1 MATVEHRLTD
11 KHLMEWGDFVQSRA
25 VQPVSVAAE
34 QAPRINP
41 HEAVSLVEPKLRSRR
56 WAAAADYFV
65 LVKPRIMVLL
75 LITTLA
81 AALIAASTRPEGH
94 LEVLRLVCLTLIG
107 GALASGGASAL
118 NHFIDRDIDAVMART
133 KNRPLPSGRLQPI
146 NALVF
151 GLVLTAL
158 SFAVFALW
166 VNYLSALLALAGNFY
181 YVVIYTCWLKRLT
194 PQNIVIGGVAGAIP
208 PLVGWAAV
216 RDDVAL
222 PALLLFLIITLW
234 TPPHF
239 WSLSILTQKDYTRA
253 GIPMLPVV
261 RGLDK
266 TRWNIFVY
274 TGILVAST
282 LLLSATQAMGWF
294 YLAMAI
300 ALGGY
305 FLVQTGLLL
314 RQATLARARACFMY
328 SNLYLGLLF
337 AAMVV
342 DRLLALR

>member
-1 MATVEHRLTD
+1 MGEDNDLGDAAPKRTKSSVSSVVEPTPRAGLREGIPVAKLGTAAQ
-11 KHLMEWGDFVQSRA
+11 WRA
-25 VQPVSVAAE
+25 V
-34 QAPRINP
+34 
-41 HEAVSLVEPKLRSRR
+41 
-56 WAAAADYFV
+56 AADYLM

-81 AALIAASTRPEGH
+81 AALIATSTRPVGDVQ
-94 LEVLRLVCLTLIG
+94 VLRLVLLTLLG

-118 NHFIDRDIDAVMART
+118 NHYIDRDIDGLMART
-133 KNRPLPSGRLQPI
+133 KKRPLPSGRLKPI
-146 NALVF
+146 NALLF

-158 SFAVFALW
+158 SFLVFAIW
-166 VNYLSALLALAGNFY
+166 VNVLSGVLALAGNFY
-181 YVVIYTCWLKRLT
+181 YVVIYTLWLKRLT

-216 RDDVAL
+216 RDDIAL
-222 PALLLFLIITLW
+222 PAWLLFVIITLW

-239 WSLSILTQKDYTRA
+239 WSLSILTQKDYTKA

-266 TRWNIFVY
+266 TRWNIFIY

-294 YLAMAI
+294 YLVMAL

-305 FLVQTGLLL
+305 FILQTGLLL
-314 RQATLARARACFMY
+314 REASLSRARACFIY
-328 SNLYLGLLF
+328 SNLYLALLF

-342 DRLLALR
+342 DRLIALR

>member
-1 MATVEHRLTD
+1 VAAVSRRRFANHPV
-11 KHLMEWGDFVQSRA
+11 EWGNIVHNR
-25 VQPVSVAAE
+25 VLQPVSL
-34 QAPRINP
+34 
-41 HEAVSLVEPKLRSRR
+41 LVEPAPLSMPREVVGFVEPASRGR
-56 WAAAADYFV
+56 WWVVASNYFG

-81 AALIAASTRPEGH
+81 AALIAASTRHVGH
-94 LEVLRLVCLTLIG
+94 LEVLRLVLLTLVG
-107 GALASGGASAL
+107 GTFASGGASAL
-118 NHFIDRDIDAVMART
+118 NHFIDRDIDKLMART
-133 KNRPLPSGRLQPI
+133 KNRPLPSGRLQPV

-158 SFAVFALW
+158 SVAVFGFW
-166 VNYLSALLALAGNFY
+166 VNWLSAFLALAGNFY
-181 YVVIYTCWLKRLT
+181 YVVIYTYWLKRLT

-216 RDDVAL
+216 RDDIAL
-222 PALLLFLIITLW
+222 PGLILFLIITLW

-239 WSLSILTQKDYTRA
+239 WSLSILTQKDYTKA

-266 TRWNIFVY
+266 TRWNIFAY
-274 TGILVAST
+274 TIILVAST

-294 YLAMAI
+294 YLGMAC

-314 RQATLARARACFMY
+314 REASLARARACFIY
-328 SNLYLGLLF
+328 SNLYLALLF
-337 AAMVV
+337 SAMVV

>member
-1 MATVEHRLTD
+1 
-11 KHLMEWGDFVQSRA
+11 VQSRA

-34 QAPRINP
+34 QGPRINP
-41 HEAVSLVEPKLRSRR
+41 HEAVSLVEPKQRSRR
-56 WAAAADYFV
+56 WAAAAGYFV

>member
-1 MATVEHRLTD
+1 VATVEHRLTD

>member
-1 MATVEHRLTD
+1 VATVEHRLTD

-41 HEAVSLVEPKLRSRR
+41 HEAVSLAEPKQRSRR

>member
-1 MATVEHRLTD
+1 MGTLAIVR
-11 KHLMEWGDFVQSRA
+11 
-25 VQPVSVAAE
+25 
-34 QAPRINP
+34 
-41 HEAVSLVEPKLRSRR
+41 SLVEPASR
-56 WAAAADYFV
+56 AARETAPAASQGTRAQWRVLLADYLM

-81 AALIAASTRPEGH
+81 AVLIAASTRPEQHG
-94 LEVLRLVCLTLIG
+94 EVLRLVLLTLLG
-107 GALASGGASAL
+107 GALASGGASSL
-118 NHFIDRDIDAVMART
+118 NHYIDRDIDGLMART
-133 KNRPLPSGRLQPI
+133 KGRPLPSGRLQPRD
-146 NALVF
+146 ALIF

-158 SFAVFALW
+158 SFAVFAIW
-166 VNYLSALLALAGNFY
+166 VNLLSALLAMAGNFF
-181 YVVIYTCWLKRLT
+181 YVVIYTWWLKRVT
-194 PQNIVIGGVAGAIP
+194 TQNIVIGGAAGAIP

-216 RDDVAL
+216 RNDVAL
-222 PALLLFLIITLW
+222 PAWLLFVIIVLW

-239 WSLSILTQKDYTRA
+239 WSLSILTQKDYSRA
-253 GIPMLPVV
+253 GVPMLPVV

-294 YLAMAI
+294 YLLMALL
-300 ALGGY
+300 LGGY
-305 FLVQTGLLL
+305 FLLQTGLLL
-314 RQATLARARACFMY
+314 REATLARARACFMY
-328 SNLYLGLLF
+328 SNMYLALLF

>member
-1 MATVEHRLTD
+1 VATVEHRLTD

-94 LEVLRLVCLTLIG
+94 LEVLRLVFLTLIG

>member
-1 MATVEHRLTD
+1 
-11 KHLMEWGDFVQSRA
+11 
-25 VQPVSVAAE
+25 
-34 QAPRINP
+34 
-41 HEAVSLVEPKLRSRR
+41 
-56 WAAAADYFV
+56 
-65 LVKPRIMVLL
+65 
-75 LITTLA
+75 
-81 AALIAASTRPEGH
+81 
-94 LEVLRLVCLTLIG
+94 
-107 GALASGGASAL
+107 
-118 NHFIDRDIDAVMART
+118 MART
-133 KNRPLPSGRLQPI
+133 KNRPLPSGRLQPA

-158 SFAVFALW
+158 SVAVFGLW
-166 VNYLSALLALAGNFY
+166 VNWLSAFLALAGNFY
-181 YVVIYTCWLKRLT
+181 YVVIYTYWLKRLT

-216 RDDVAL
+216 RDDIAL
-222 PALLLFLIITLW
+222 PGLILFLIITLW

-239 WSLSILTQKDYTRA
+239 WSLSILTQKDYTKA

-266 TRWNIFVY
+266 TRWNIFAY
-274 TGILVAST
+274 TIILVAST

-294 YLAMAI
+294 YLGMAC

-314 RQATLARARACFMY
+314 REASLARARACFIY
-328 SNLYLGLLF
+328 SNLYLALLF
-337 AAMVV
+337 SAMVV